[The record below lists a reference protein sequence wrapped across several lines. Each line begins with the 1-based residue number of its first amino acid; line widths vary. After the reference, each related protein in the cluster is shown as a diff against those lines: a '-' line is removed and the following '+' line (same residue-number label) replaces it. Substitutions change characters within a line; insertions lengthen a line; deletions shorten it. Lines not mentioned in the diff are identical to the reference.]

1 MTKHS
6 GGCLCGAVKYSF
18 NSEPM
23 MTGVC
28 HCENCQRQSGTAFSI
43 IVGVAKSSFELDG
56 DKTLTEYLDKGDTG
70 NSVRRQFCNN
80 CGSPILSLIDSNP
93 ELYLLKA
100 GTLDDKSW
108 LVPTIHFWCDSAQP
122 WVEIAD
128 HVLKFD
134 RNPS

>member
-1 MTKHS
+1 MTRHC

-18 NSEPM
+18 DSEPI

-43 IVGVAKSSFELDG
+43 IVGVAKSSFEIEDT
-56 DKTLTEYLDKGDTG
+56 KTLSEYIDQGANGSK
-70 NSVRRQFCNN
+70 VRRQFCNN
-80 CGSPILSLIDSNP
+80 CGSPIISLIESAP
-93 ELYLLKA
+93 ELCMLKA

-108 LVPTIHFWCDSAQP
+108 LEPTIHFWCDSAQP
-122 WVEIAD
+122 WIEIPD
-128 HVLKFD
+128 SILKFD